1 MGRTNDFRGN
11 RSGGPRDSRSYA
23 GRNAPGGSRNS
34 GRSDDRRAPDVTMMK
49 VDLNQL
55 NAHNYVDL
63 ANEVMKSMLD
73 YERAERSR
81 SRLTTT
87 KIRSLLTL
95 INRAEDLARLKSGTE
110 LSEARIQDLLHAQVR
125 FAYESGREESVK
137 RFLEQTQLLSFLKRV
152 IQSREKAK
160 FELFARY
167 FESLVAYHRFHGGRE
182 K

>member
-11 RSGGPRDSRSYA
+11 RPGGSRDSRPYA
-23 GRNAPGGSRNS
+23 GRNAPGGSRDS
-34 GRSDDRRAPDVTMMK
+34 GRSDDRRAQDVTMKK
-49 VDLNQL
+49 VDLKQL
-55 NAHNYVDL
+55 DAHNYVEL
-63 ANEVMKSMLD
+63 ADEAMKSMLD
-73 YERAERSR
+73 YERAEKSK

-95 INRAEDLARLKSGTE
+95 INRAEDLARLESGTE

-152 IQSREKAK
+152 IQSGEKAK